1 MNGRV
6 RDPVL
11 VWTLLAVAGVAH
23 AAAFAP
29 LGAWWLELLAL
40 AVLAF
45 FAAESGRFRTGFG
58 RGFAF
63 GLGWFGFGV
72 YWVYISMHTYG
83 GMPAPIA
90 VVATFALA
98 ALLALFPALAC
109 GVLGAWRGALGL
121 SGWRVTPAFA
131 ATWTLFEWIRGWAFT
146 GFPWLASGYAHTDG
160 PLAGYAPV
168 VGVYGL
174 CGLAALLAALLAAVP
189 ACAWPPG
196 RIRLAALA
204 RVGAVVA
211 LILAAGLAL
220 GAGLPWTVPAGK
232 AITVRLL
239 QGNIPQPVK
248 FERENLGLSL
258 DTYVSLIEAKAAD
271 LIVLP
276 ETAVPSLLDVTPPE
290 FLERLQSFATRTGS
304 TLLTGIPIREIKE
317 ANGAPR
323 EAYFNSV
330 MAITPDLRQLGRLRY
345 SKHHLVPFGEFIP
358 PFARWFVDMMNIPL
372 GDFDRG
378 DLPQRPLPLAGQR
391 IAANVCYEDLFG
403 EEIATGLRAFADA
416 PATILVNVTNL
427 GWFGDSIALPQ
438 HLQISRMRA
447 LETGR
452 PVLRAT
458 NTGATAVIGPTGRV
472 EAQLPTFT
480 LGALEA
486 RVQGMTGM
494 TPYIRFGNAL
504 ALAGALAAAFI
515 AAWPARRTVPAK

>member
-1 MNGRV
+1 MNGHL

-23 AAAFAP
+23 AASFAP
-29 LGAWWLELLAL
+29 LGAWWLELGAL
-40 AVLAF
+40 AVLAHL
-45 FAAESGRFRTGFG
+45 AMEAPRLRTGFG

-63 GLGWFGFGV
+63 GLGWFGLGV

-90 VVATFALA
+90 AVATFALA

-109 GVLGAWRGALGL
+109 GLLGAWRGALGL
-121 SGWRVTPAFA
+121 SGWRLAPAFA
-131 ATWTLFEWIRGWAFT
+131 ASWTLFEWVRGWIFT

-174 CGLAALLAALLAAVP
+174 CGIAALIAATL
-189 ACAWPPG
+189 ACAWPLSRG
-196 RIRLAALA
+196 RLAGLIGIGAL
-204 RVGAVVA
+204 
-211 LILAAGLAL
+211 LAGGLAL
-220 GAGLPWTVPAGK
+220 RAGLPWTVPAGK
-232 AITVRLL
+232 PITVRLL

-258 DTYVSLIEAKAAD
+258 DTYVSLIEAKPAD

-290 FLERLQSFATRTGS
+290 FLERLQSFATRTGT

-358 PFARWFVDMMNIPL
+358 PFARWFVDLMNIPL

-378 DLPQRPLPLAGQR
+378 ELPQRPLPLAGQR

-403 EEIATGLRAFADA
+403 EEIATGLRVFADA
-416 PATILVNVTNL
+416 PATVLVNVTNL

-472 EAQLPTFT
+472 EAQLSTFT

-494 TPYIRFGNAL
+494 TPYIRFGNLL
-504 ALAGALAAAFI
+504 ALGGALVTAFV
-515 AAWPARRTVPAK
+515 AAWPPRRTVAAK